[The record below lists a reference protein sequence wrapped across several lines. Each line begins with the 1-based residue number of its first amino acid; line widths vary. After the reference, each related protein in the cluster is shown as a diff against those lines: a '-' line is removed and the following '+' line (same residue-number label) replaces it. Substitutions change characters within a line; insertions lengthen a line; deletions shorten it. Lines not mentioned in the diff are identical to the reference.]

1 MGSPNGKQNDR
12 PIPVSSRPLN
22 AETPL
27 SALTTPLTP
36 SRSFYVRT
44 HFDVPRIQADEWS
57 LTLDG
62 AVERSLRLDL
72 SDLQRSSG
80 HSVCVTLEC
89 AGNGRRAMDPPPPG
103 LSWGFGAVGTARF
116 TGVPLSELLDR
127 AGAEPDACE
136 VVFVGADRG
145 RVESGELV
153 PYARSLPLEVA
164 RHEDTV
170 VAWAMNGLPL
180 RAEHGF
186 PARLVVPRWYAMASV
201 KWLMGIQ
208 VLDAPFEGFF
218 QKDEYVYVDD
228 EEGSS
233 ARPVTL
239 MRVRAVI
246 GTPGDG
252 AEVQPGAVE
261 IAGSAW
267 SGYSTVTRVEVTLD
281 GGVSWNEAELGPALS
296 PYAARPWR
304 YQARLKSGSY
314 SALVRATDQS
324 GNTQPTAAPWNARG
338 YGNNVLHGIRF
349 TVTSRP
355 SQQDEVRVIRQGSR
369 PVPA

>member
-218 QKDEYVYVDD
+218 QKDEYVYV